1 MECGTRNEGADLRDQ
16 NENKEAHRANRKWK
30 PRPTKGSKVAGH
42 DANQKGKEGWAYG
55 SCDKP
60 KGERPVKGGGDCGD
74 KSKMVGGARA
84 PNGQRGDN
92 SQMDQGRAQGASE
105 VG

>member
-1 MECGTRNEGADLRDQ
+1 M
-16 NENKEAHRANRKWK
+16 
-30 PRPTKGSKVAGH
+30 VGH
-42 DANQKGKEGWAYG
+42 DANQKRKEGRAYG

-60 KGERPVKGGGDCGD
+60 KGEKPVKGGGDRGD
-74 KSKMVGGARA
+74 KSKMEGRARA
-84 PNGQRGDN
+84 SNGQWGDN